1 MLPHRRAGA
10 SGPRICHGPGVPL
23 ARSIAPIPGRRVLV
37 ALLIVFTA
45 AVVPAVIVPTLAC
58 RPADPRLEDLGP
70 VGSFALTDER
80 GEPFTDAALR
90 GHATIVSFLFTRCDT
105 ICPVTTMKMARL
117 QEQTFDV
124 GAKVKLASFSV
135 DPAYDTPARL
145 AEYAQRYHA
154 DPTRWRFVTGP
165 VEDMR
170 RLVEG
175 PFMNSMA
182 SEGVTPSGA
191 PAISHSGYFL
201 LIDGNAHIRGAYD
214 SSDIHKLDEMVRAA
228 RYLVRTG
235 R

>member
-1 MLPHRRAGA
+1 
-10 SGPRICHGPGVPL
+10 VPL
-23 ARSIAPIPGRRVLV
+23 TRSIAPIPGRRVLV
-37 ALLIVFTA
+37 ALLIIFAA

-58 RPADPRLEDLGP
+58 RPAAPHLDDLGP
-70 VGSFALTDER
+70 VGAFALTDER
-80 GEPFTDAALR
+80 GEPVTDAALR
-90 GHATIVSFLFTRCDT
+90 GHATLVSFLFTRCDT

-117 QEQTFDV
+117 QDQTFDA
-124 GAKVKLASFSV
+124 GAKIKLASFSV

-145 AEYAQRYHA
+145 AGYAQRYHA
-154 DPTRWRFVTGP
+154 DPARWRFVTGP

-175 PFMNSMA
+175 PLMNSMA
-182 SEGVTPSGA
+182 REGVTPSGA

-214 SSDIHKLDEMVRAA
+214 SGDIQRLDEMERAA
-228 RYLVRTG
+228 RYLVRTN